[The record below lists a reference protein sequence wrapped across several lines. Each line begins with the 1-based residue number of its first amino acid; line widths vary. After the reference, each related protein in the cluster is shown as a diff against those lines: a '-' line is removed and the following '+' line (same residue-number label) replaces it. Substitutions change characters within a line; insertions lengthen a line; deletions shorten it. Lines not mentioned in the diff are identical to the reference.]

1 MTNKQKERLKG
12 IVQRWKNEMDKLD
25 LDNEVHRE
33 NHWAKKQL
41 HSLIDRQPTEGMLE
55 LINAVLD
62 DVGERFKSIGHVTA
76 ITAINTIR
84 KALNIEG
91 KE

>member
-41 HSLIDRQPTEGMLE
+41 HSLIDRHVEPKTE
-55 LINAVLD
+55 D
-62 DVGERFKSIGHVTA
+62 KSDG
-76 ITAINTIR
+76 
-84 KALNIEG
+84 
-91 KE
+91 